1 MLNVDVE
8 EMPTGEFSIA
18 GGYSTASGW
27 MAELSVAERNLLG
40 QGQYARFAVQY
51 GQYARGFELSFA
63 EPFFLGYR
71 LGVGVDLY
79 CQADAGD
86 ELHFLQQPDRR
97 HRHCAPASR

>member
-1 MLNVDVE
+1 MLNVDVDE
-8 EMPTGEFSIA
+8 IPTGEFSVA

-40 QGQYARFAVQY
+40 QGQYAKVSVQY

-63 EPFFLGYR
+63 EPFFMGQR

-79 CQADAGD
+79 AKQTLATNYVSYNSANRWYW
-86 ELHFLQQPDRR
+86 ERAPDLR
-97 HRHCAPASR
+97 